1 MAMNHFV
8 LYRKILET
16 IWSYGLFREPNG
28 YHGYQPEK
36 SIDLR
41 SGVCLPCQFMQLCV
55 AAVTLLE
62 AVSPLVRVAA

>member
-28 YHGYQPEK
+28 YHGYQPEN
-36 SIDLR
+36 
-41 SGVCLPCQFMQLCV
+41 QLIYDQGCV
-55 AAVTLLE
+55 FRANYATLCGCNHVIRGRVTP
-62 AVSPLVRVAA
+62 S